1 MSDSTRRK
9 VALIGGGGVRTPLVV
24 FGLSEAAKQLGVD
37 ELCLYD
43 ADLER
48 ARIMAA
54 IGEEVIARDAGSLR
68 LRVTPSLEDAVDGAA
83 FVLSSIRVGGI
94 ESRAADER
102 MAVKHHYPG
111 QETTGPAGVAMAL
124 RTVPVVLEHARIVER
139 HSPDAWLINFTN
151 PAGLITQAISDH
163 TSLRVIGICDTPTEL
178 FHRIALALN
187 AEPAEVRCEYV
198 GLNHLGW
205 VRRVWFRGEDAL
217 PALLSSDR
225 LPRVLFADLFAPDLI
240 RALGM
245 LPTEYLFFY
254 YSRRRALKNQK
265 TTAVTRGEEIS
276 RLNETL
282 LSQLAAH
289 IDAGDSSTA
298 LAIYIGYLNQRSGSY
313 MKLEASGGSAFDG
326 SHTLSDDPFR
336 AATGYHRIALDVMKA
351 LSGDVSSRLVVN
363 TRNRG
368 AISDMAAADI
378 VEVPCSISKSGVHPE
393 LCGALPES
401 VRGLV
406 LATKAYEKA
415 AIAAAVD
422 RSPRLAQKAMLL
434 YPAIS
439 DWESSVELLGDLLAR
454 DRSGLGY
461 LRDSSDL

>member
-178 FHRIALALN
+178 FHRIALAMN

-225 LPRVLFADLFAPDLI
+225 LLRSLYSADLFAPDLI

-254 YSRRRALKNQK
+254 YSRRRALKNQQ

-326 SHTLSDDPFR
+326 SHTAVPRSLSSGNR
-336 AATGYHRIALDVMKA
+336 
-351 LSGDVSSRLVVN
+351 LSPDCSRCN
-363 TRNRG
+363 EG
-368 AISDMAAADI
+368 
-378 VEVPCSISKSGVHPE
+378 
-393 LCGALPES
+393 S
-401 VRGLV
+401 VRQRLQPASRKYAKSRRDFRHGGGRYCGSAV
-406 LATKAYEKA
+406 LN
-415 AIAAAVD
+415 
-422 RSPRLAQKAMLL
+422 
-434 YPAIS
+434 
-439 DWESSVELLGDLLAR
+439 
-454 DRSGLGY
+454 
-461 LRDSSDL
+461 